1 MEEKVLIDG
10 KFSSDKS
17 ELAVWIM
24 NCVFCVII
32 MVLSGSILFILA
44 ALAWMIYSIVQAVN
58 SQNYKKQTL
67 TITDKRVYGNLLSK
81 SIDLPLS
88 AISHVE
94 RVRNIHF
101 NIATT
106 SGTMKFF
113 HCDNCAEVVQT
124 ISDLLQERNAPK
136 PNMEP
141 LVVSKPEP
149 APQPAASA
157 PMSSFDEVRK
167 YKELLD
173 DGIITQEEFDAK
185 KKEILGL

>member
-1 MEEKVLIDG
+1 MEETVLIEG
-10 KFSSDKS
+10 KFSSDKR

-32 MVLSGSILFILA
+32 IALSGSILFILA
-44 ALAWMIYSIVQAVN
+44 ALAWMIYSIVQAIN
-58 SQNYKKQTL
+58 SQKYKNQTL
-67 TITDKRVYGNLLSK
+67 TITDKRVYGNLLNK
-81 SIDLPLS
+81 SVNMPLS

-113 HCDNCAEVVQT
+113 HCDNCVEVVYT

-141 LVVSKPEP
+141 LVVSTPELSRN
-149 APQPAASA
+149 AQISSA
-157 PMSSFDEVRK
+157 DEIRK

-173 DGIITQEEFDAK
+173 EGILTQEEFDSK
-185 KKEILGL
+185 KKELLGL